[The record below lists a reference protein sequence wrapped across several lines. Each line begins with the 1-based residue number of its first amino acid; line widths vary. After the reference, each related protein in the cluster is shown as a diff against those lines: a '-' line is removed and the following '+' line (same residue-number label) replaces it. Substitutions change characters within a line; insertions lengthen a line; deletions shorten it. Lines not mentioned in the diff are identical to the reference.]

1 MQSLIP
7 KKKGLLIFLLLMVPP
22 VLLLI
27 FIRLYGVN
35 VLYGDDWA
43 FVLVIEKLHAGNLT
57 FGDLNGLHNE
67 HRMLFPNL
75 IMLLLVYLTDYNT
88 IAAMYFSWGL
98 VLIES
103 ILIFHMFR
111 QDFGDSMSSLLKFL
125 PVCWL
130 LFSFRQFECILWSLV
145 GVQIYLSALG
155 FVASIYLLAKSD
167 RLPLVGALCAGIIS
181 SFSFANGLL
190 VWPVGLIFLVV
201 SREKRNARHIL
212 LWTVAGALV
221 WATYLHALAA
231 IPGRSGIL
239 SGLARPFDFLWFVI
253 LSIGSPLAFM
263 KSSASGMGAVMC
275 LFIVAVFAGAVYAD
289 EPAKRKWIALI
300 LFSLGSTILFSLGRV
315 EQGLYA
321 ALASR
326 YYPFTVLGIIGVYM
340 AVLHSYEKTVD
351 ADSKWHALLYGA
363 VLSIVFVGL
372 ISGYSSGILRG
383 KETSETRKAMVNHL
397 TAYRET
403 DAAVMVHMHP
413 DVEELRRRAGVLEK
427 LKYNVFG
434 NNTDN

>member
-190 VWPVGLIFLVV
+190 VWPVGLIFLWPGPSYGQHICTLWRRYRDGQEF
-201 SREKRNARHIL
+201 SRDWRDRL
-212 LWTVAGALV
+212 T
-221 WATYLHALAA
+221 
-231 IPGRSGIL
+231 
-239 SGLARPFDFLWFVI
+239 
-253 LSIGSPLAFM
+253 
-263 KSSASGMGAVMC
+263 
-275 LFIVAVFAGAVYAD
+275 
-289 EPAKRKWIALI
+289 
-300 LFSLGSTILFSLGRV
+300 
-315 EQGLYA
+315 
-321 ALASR
+321 
-326 YYPFTVLGIIGVYM
+326 
-340 AVLHSYEKTVD
+340 
-351 ADSKWHALLYGA
+351 
-363 VLSIVFVGL
+363 
-372 ISGYSSGILRG
+372 SSG
-383 KETSETRKAMVNHL
+383 SSS
-397 TAYRET
+397 
-403 DAAVMVHMHP
+403 
-413 DVEELRRRAGVLEK
+413 
-427 LKYNVFG
+427 
-434 NNTDN
+434 

>member
-1 MQSLIP
+1 MQSLTP

-43 FVLVIEKLHAGNLT
+43 FVLVIEKLYAGNLT

-98 VLIES
+98 VFIES

-130 LFSFRQFECILWSLV
+130 LFSFRQFECILWGLV
-145 GVQIYLSALG
+145 GIQIYLSALG

-190 VWPVGLIFLVV
+190 VWPVGLIFLIV

-221 WATYLHALAA
+221 
-231 IPGRSGIL
+231 
-239 SGLARPFDFLWFVI
+239 
-253 LSIGSPLAFM
+253 
-263 KSSASGMGAVMC
+263 
-275 LFIVAVFAGAVYAD
+275 
-289 EPAKRKWIALI
+289 
-300 LFSLGSTILFSLGRV
+300 
-315 EQGLYA
+315 
-321 ALASR
+321 
-326 YYPFTVLGIIGVYM
+326 
-340 AVLHSYEKTVD
+340 
-351 ADSKWHALLYGA
+351 
-363 VLSIVFVGL
+363 
-372 ISGYSSGILRG
+372 
-383 KETSETRKAMVNHL
+383 
-397 TAYRET
+397 
-403 DAAVMVHMHP
+403 
-413 DVEELRRRAGVLEK
+413 
-427 LKYNVFG
+427 
-434 NNTDN
+434 

>member
-1 MQSLIP
+1 MQSLTP

-67 HRMLFPNL
+67 HRTLFPNL

-98 VLIES
+98 VFIES

-130 LFSFRQFECILWSLV
+130 LFSFRQFECILWGLV
-145 GVQIYLSALG
+145 GIQIYLSALG

-190 VWPVGLIFLVV
+190 VWPVGLIFLIV

-212 LWTVAGALV
+212 LWTVAGTLV

-239 SGLARPFDFLWFVI
+239 SGLARPFDLLWFVI

-275 LFIVAVFAGAVYAD
+275 LLVVAVFAGAVYAD

-363 VLSIVFVGL
+363 VLSTVFVGL

-403 DAAVMVHMHP
+403 DAAVMVHMYP

-434 NNTDN
+434 TDANN

>member
-1 MQSLIP
+1 MC
-7 KKKGLLIFLLLMVPP
+7 
-22 VLLLI
+22 
-27 FIRLYGVN
+27 
-35 VLYGDDWA
+35 
-43 FVLVIEKLHAGNLT
+43 
-57 FGDLNGLHNE
+57 
-67 HRMLFPNL
+67 
-75 IMLLLVYLTDYNT
+75 LLV
-88 IAAMYFSWGL
+88 
-98 VLIES
+98 
-103 ILIFHMFR
+103 
-111 QDFGDSMSSLLKFL
+111 
-125 PVCWL
+125 
-130 LFSFRQFECILWSLV
+130 
-145 GVQIYLSALG
+145 
-155 FVASIYLLAKSD
+155 
-167 RLPLVGALCAGIIS
+167 
-181 SFSFANGLL
+181 
-190 VWPVGLIFLVV
+190 
-201 SREKRNARHIL
+201 
-212 LWTVAGALV
+212 
-221 WATYLHALAA
+221 
-231 IPGRSGIL
+231 
-239 SGLARPFDFLWFVI
+239 
-253 LSIGSPLAFM
+253 
-263 KSSASGMGAVMC
+263 
-275 LFIVAVFAGAVYAD
+275 VAVFAGAVYAD

-363 VLSIVFVGL
+363 VLSAVFVGL

-403 DAAVMVHMHP
+403 DAAVMVHMYP